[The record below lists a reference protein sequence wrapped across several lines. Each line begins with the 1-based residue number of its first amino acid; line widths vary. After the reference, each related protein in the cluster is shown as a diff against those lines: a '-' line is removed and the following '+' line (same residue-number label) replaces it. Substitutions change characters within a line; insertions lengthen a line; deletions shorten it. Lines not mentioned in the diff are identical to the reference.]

1 MPAPC
6 GTTTRYNTLAP
17 ELAIK
22 DQNREVELFVGR
34 ATTLFVLVVLMLGLL
49 VYRLLELQL
58 WNHDTYKGR
67 SDDNRIRVQTLAP
80 SRGMIFDRDG
90 RLLAD
95 NQNASSLALV
105 IDSMPEPT
113 ASIERIAALL
123 GLSDTQHSEMIA
135 RVESNRRPDAP
146 LVVVDSLSQKQVAR
160 LAVNRHLIPEAEV
173 INRLVRHY
181 PYAEIAAHAVGSVR
195 RLSDED
201 LRRVDPVQYSA
212 TEFIGKRGVEAFYE
226 RTLHGQVGYQKA
238 ESDALGRLRQTL
250 DVQSPM
256 AGKDL
261 HLHLDIDLQRA
272 GVAALAGRRGAV
284 VALDPRNGGVL
295 AMVSQPSYDPNFF
308 VTGMSE
314 AAFAALSTSKY
325 VPLFNRATNGQYA
338 PGSTFK
344 PIVGL
349 AGIALE
355 ATTWDTVVEDRGA
368 FQLPGQ
374 ERVYRDWSWTKDNSG
389 GQGMVDLRR
398 AIYRSS
404 NVYFYDLASRLPI
417 RDLVDFAGQ
426 FGLGRNLAVD
436 MPSAS
441 SGLLPDPVWKQG
453 AKGLPWF
460 PGDSVNMGIGQG
472 DLLAT
477 PLQMAVVAATLANRG
492 RLVQPRMLRSIDT
505 PAQNDA
511 EALALATQIAIEQ
524 IAAEDWEKMVASL
537 EDVVH
542 LGNQGFRRN
551 GTAWAYIGQDIDY
564 RIAGKSGTAQVVEI
578 SQGEEYDEETL
589 SEFDRKHAWFI
600 AFAPVKNPTIA
611 LAVLVENGGGG
622 SSVAGP
628 VARAVLDA
636 YMQKTNKAA
645 QQEMVVQR

>member
-1 MPAPC
+1 
-6 GTTTRYNTLAP
+6 
-17 ELAIK
+17 
-22 DQNREVELFVGR
+22 
-34 ATTLFVLVVLMLGLL
+34 MLGLL
-49 VYRLLELQL
+49 IYRMLELQL
-58 WNHDTYKGR
+58 WNHDTYKSR

-80 SRGMIFDRDG
+80 PRGLIFDRNG

-105 IDSMPEPT
+105 IDNMPEP
-113 ASIERIAALL
+113 SQSLERIGSLL
-123 GLSDTQHSEMIA
+123 ELTNTQRSEMIS

-146 LVVVDSLSQKQVAR
+146 LVVVDSLTEEQVAR
-160 LAVNRHLIPEAEV
+160 LAVNRHLLPGTEV
-173 INRLVRHY
+173 VNRLVRHY

-195 RLSDED
+195 RLSDQD

-226 RTLHGQVGYQKA
+226 DTLHGQVGYQKT
-238 ESDALGRLRQTL
+238 ESDALGRLRQIL
-250 DVQSPM
+250 DVQSPT

-261 HLHLDIDLQRA
+261 YLHLDIDLQRA

-295 AMVSQPSYDPNFF
+295 AMVSQPAYDPNFF

-314 AAFAALSTSKY
+314 AVFGSLSTSKY

-349 AGIALE
+349 AGIGLS
-355 ATTWDTVVEDRGA
+355 ATTWDTVIEDRGA

-374 ERVYRDWSWTKDNSG
+374 EREYRDWSWTKDNSG

-404 NVYFYDLASRLPI
+404 NVYFYDLASRIPVQ
-417 RDLVDFAGQ
+417 DLVDFAAQ
-426 FGLGRNLAVD
+426 FGLGRDMSVD
-436 MPSAS
+436 IPAAG

-492 RLVQPRMLRSIDT
+492 RLVQPRMMRGIDA
-505 PAQNDA
+505 PKSGDG
-511 EALALATQIAIEQ
+511 ESSLPSMQIALKQ
-524 IAAEDWEKMVASL
+524 VSTQDWESMVAAL

-542 LGNQGFRRN
+542 RGNQGFRGN
-551 GTAWAYIGQDIDY
+551 GTAWAYIGQDIKY
-564 RIAGKSGTAQVVEI
+564 RMAGKSGTAQVVEI

-600 AFAPVKNPTIA
+600 AFAPVENPTIA

-622 SSVAGP
+622 SSVAAP
-628 VARAVLDA
+628 VARAVIDA
-636 YMQKTNKAA
+636 HMQKAESERVA
-645 QQEMVVQR
+645 QQEMLVQR

>member
-1 MPAPC
+1 
-6 GTTTRYNTLAP
+6 
-17 ELAIK
+17 
-22 DQNREVELFVGR
+22 VELFVGR

-105 IDSMPEPT
+105 TDSMPEPT

-123 GLSDTQHSEMIA
+123 GLSDTQRSEMIA

-146 LVVVDSLSQKQVAR
+146 LVVVDSLSQEQVAR

-511 EALALATQIAIEQ
+511 EALAPATQIAIEQ

-551 GTAWAYIGQDIDY
+551 GTAWAYIGQNIDY

-600 AFAPVKNPTIA
+600 AFAPVENPTIA

>member
-1 MPAPC
+1 MPAPR
-6 GTTTRYNTLAP
+6 GATTRHNTLAP

-58 WNHDTYKGR
+58 WNHDTYKSR

-80 SRGMIFDRDG
+80 PRGMIFDRDG

-105 IDSMPEPT
+105 IDSVPEPT
-113 ASIERIAALL
+113 VSIERIAALL
-123 GLSDTQHSEMIA
+123 ELSDTQRSEMIA

-146 LVVVDSLSQKQVAR
+146 LVVVDSLSEEQVAR
-160 LAVNRHLIPEAEV
+160 LAVNRHLIPGAEV
-173 INRLVRHY
+173 VNRLVRHY

-226 RTLHGQVGYQKA
+226 RALHGQVGYQKA

-295 AMVSQPSYDPNFF
+295 AMVSQPAYDPNFF

-344 PIVGL
+344 PVVGL

-436 MPSAS
+436 IPSAS
-441 SGLLPDPVWKQG
+441 SGLLPDPIWKQG

-492 RLVQPRMLRSIDT
+492 RLVQPRMLRGIDT
-505 PAQNDA
+505 PLQNDA
-511 EALALATQIAIEQ
+511 EASVPATQIAIEQ
-524 IAAEDWEKMVASL
+524 ITAEDWENMVASL

-542 LGNQGFRRN
+542 RGNQGFRRN
-551 GTAWAYIGQDIDY
+551 GTAWAYIGQDIEY
-564 RIAGKSGTAQVVEI
+564 RMAGKSGTAQVVEI

-600 AFAPVKNPTIA
+600 AFAPVENPTIA

-636 YMQKTNKAA
+636 YMQKANTAA

>member
-6 GTTTRYNTLAP
+6 GTTTRYNTLAT

-123 GLSDTQHSEMIA
+123 GLSDTQRSEMIA

-146 LVVVDSLSQKQVAR
+146 LVVVDSLSQEQVAR

-511 EALALATQIAIEQ
+511 EALAPATQIAIEQ

-551 GTAWAYIGQDIDY
+551 GTAWAYIGQNIDY

-600 AFAPVKNPTIA
+600 AFAPVENPTIA

>member
-1 MPAPC
+1 MPAPREA
-6 GTTTRYNTLAP
+6 TTRHNTLAP

-58 WNHDTYKGR
+58 WNHDTYKSR

-80 SRGMIFDRDG
+80 PRGMIFDRDG

-105 IDSMPEPT
+105 IDSVPEPT
-113 ASIERIAALL
+113 VSIGRIAALL
-123 GLSDTQHSEMIA
+123 ELSDTQRSEMIA

-146 LVVVDSLSQKQVAR
+146 LVVVDSLSEEQVAR
-160 LAVNRHLIPEAEV
+160 LAVNRHLIPGAEV
-173 INRLVRHY
+173 VNRLVRHY

-226 RTLHGQVGYQKA
+226 RALHGQVGYQKA

-295 AMVSQPSYDPNFF
+295 AMVSQPAYDPNFF

-314 AAFAALSTSKY
+314 AVFASLSTSDY
-325 VPLFNRATNGQYA
+325 VPLFNRATSGQYA

-436 MPSAS
+436 IPSAS
-441 SGLLPDPVWKQG
+441 SGLLPDPIWKQG

-492 RLVQPRMLRSIDT
+492 RLVQPRMLRGIDT
-505 PAQNDA
+505 PLQNDA
-511 EALALATQIAIEQ
+511 EASVPATQIAIEQ
-524 IAAEDWEKMVASL
+524 ITGEDWENMVASL

-542 LGNQGFRRN
+542 RGNQGFRRN
-551 GTAWAYIGQDIDY
+551 GTAWAYIGQDIEY
-564 RIAGKSGTAQVVEI
+564 RMAGKSGTAQVVEI

-600 AFAPVKNPTIA
+600 AFAPVENPTIA

-636 YMQKTNKAA
+636 YMQKANTAA

>member
-1 MPAPC
+1 
-6 GTTTRYNTLAP
+6 LAT

-105 IDSMPEPT
+105 TDSMPEPT

-123 GLSDTQHSEMIA
+123 GLSDTQRSEMIA

-146 LVVVDSLSQKQVAR
+146 LVVVDSLSQEQVAR

-511 EALALATQIAIEQ
+511 EALAPATQIAIEQ

-551 GTAWAYIGQDIDY
+551 GTAWAYIGQNIDY

-600 AFAPVKNPTIA
+600 AFAPVENPTIA

>member
-105 IDSMPEPT
+105 TDSMPEPT

-123 GLSDTQHSEMIA
+123 GLSDTQRSEMIA

-146 LVVVDSLSQKQVAR
+146 LVVVDSLSQEQVAR

-272 GVAALAGRRGAV
+272 GVAALANRRGAV

-511 EALALATQIAIEQ
+511 EALAPATQIAIEQ

-551 GTAWAYIGQDIDY
+551 GTAWAYIGQNIDY

-600 AFAPVKNPTIA
+600 AFAPVENPTIA

>member
-1 MPAPC
+1 M
-6 GTTTRYNTLAP
+6 AP

-58 WNHDTYKGR
+58 WNHDTYKSR

-80 SRGMIFDRDG
+80 PRGMIFDRDG

-105 IDSMPEPT
+105 IDSVPEPT
-113 ASIERIAALL
+113 VSIGRIAALL
-123 GLSDTQHSEMIA
+123 ELSDTQRSEMIA

-146 LVVVDSLSQKQVAR
+146 LVVVDSLSEEQVAR
-160 LAVNRHLIPEAEV
+160 LAVNRHLIPGAEV
-173 INRLVRHY
+173 VNRLVRHY

-226 RTLHGQVGYQKA
+226 RALHGQVGYQKA

-295 AMVSQPSYDPNFF
+295 AMVSQPAYDPNFF

-436 MPSAS
+436 IPSAS
-441 SGLLPDPVWKQG
+441 SGLLPDPIWKQG

-492 RLVQPRMLRSIDT
+492 RLVQPRMLRGIDT
-505 PAQNDA
+505 PLQNDA
-511 EALALATQIAIEQ
+511 EASVPATQIAIEQ
-524 IAAEDWEKMVASL
+524 ITAEDWENMVASL

-542 LGNQGFRRN
+542 RGNQGFRRN
-551 GTAWAYIGQDIDY
+551 GTAWAYIGQDIEY
-564 RIAGKSGTAQVVEI
+564 RMAGKSGTAQVVEI

-600 AFAPVKNPTIA
+600 AFAPVENPTIA

-636 YMQKTNKAA
+636 YMQKANTAA

>member
-1 MPAPC
+1 VPAPS
-6 GTTTRYNTLAP
+6 GATTRHNTLAP

-22 DQNREVELFVGR
+22 DQNREVKLFVGR

-58 WNHDTYKGR
+58 WNHDTYKSR

-80 SRGMIFDRDG
+80 PRGMIFDRDG

-105 IDSMPEPT
+105 IDSVPEPT
-113 ASIERIAALL
+113 VSIERIAALL
-123 GLSDTQHSEMIA
+123 ELSDTQRSEMIA

-146 LVVVDSLSQKQVAR
+146 LVVVDSLSEEQVAR
-160 LAVNRHLIPEAEV
+160 LAVNRHLIPGAEV
-173 INRLVRHY
+173 VNRLVRHY

-226 RTLHGQVGYQKA
+226 RALHGQVGYQKA

-295 AMVSQPSYDPNFF
+295 AMVSQPAYDPNFF

-314 AAFAALSTSKY
+314 AVFASLSTSDY

-436 MPSAS
+436 IPSAS
-441 SGLLPDPVWKQG
+441 SGLLPDPIWKQG

-492 RLVQPRMLRSIDT
+492 RLVQPRMLRGIDT
-505 PAQNDA
+505 PLQNDA
-511 EALALATQIAIEQ
+511 EASVPATQIAIEQ
-524 IAAEDWEKMVASL
+524 ITAEDWENMVASL

-542 LGNQGFRRN
+542 RGNQGFRRN
-551 GTAWAYIGQDIDY
+551 GTAWAYIGQDIEY
-564 RIAGKSGTAQVVEI
+564 RMAGKSGTAQVVEI

-600 AFAPVKNPTIA
+600 AFAPVENPTIA

-636 YMQKTNKAA
+636 YMQKANTAA

>member
-1 MPAPC
+1 M
-6 GTTTRYNTLAP
+6 
-17 ELAIK
+17 
-22 DQNREVELFVGR
+22 
-34 ATTLFVLVVLMLGLL
+34 LFVLVVLMLGLL

-58 WNHDTYKGR
+58 WNHDTYKSR

-80 SRGMIFDRDG
+80 PRGLIFDRHG

-105 IDSMPEPT
+105 VDKMREPR
-113 ASIERIAALL
+113 ASIERLASMLE
-123 GLSDTQHSEMIA
+123 LSDSQQSEMIA
-135 RVESNRRPDAP
+135 RVASNRRPDAP
-146 LVVVDSLSQKQVAR
+146 LVVVDSLSEEQVAR
-160 LAVNRHLIPEAEV
+160 LAVNRHFIPGAEV
-173 INRLVRHY
+173 VNRLVRHY
-181 PYAEIAAHAVGSVR
+181 PHAEIAAHAVGSVR

-226 RTLHGQVGYQKA
+226 HALHGQVGYQKA

-250 DVQSPM
+250 DVQSPV
-256 AGKDL
+256 AGRDL

-272 GVAALAGRRGAV
+272 GVSALAGRRGAM
-284 VALDPRNGGVL
+284 VALDPRSGGIL
-295 AMVSQPSYDPNFF
+295 AMVSQPAYDPNFF
-308 VTGMSE
+308 VSGMSKE
-314 AAFAALSTSKY
+314 AFAALSTSDY

-349 AGIALE
+349 AGIGLD
-355 ATTWDTVVEDRGA
+355 ATTWETVVEDRGA
-368 FQLPGQ
+368 FQLPGE
-374 ERVYRDWSWTKDNSG
+374 ERVYRDWSWTKENSG

-404 NVYFYDLASRLPI
+404 NVYFYDLASRLRI
-417 RDLVDFAGQ
+417 RDLVDFAAQ
-426 FGLGRNLAVD
+426 FGLGRNLALD
-436 MPSAS
+436 IPSAGK
-441 SGLLPDPVWKQG
+441 GLLPDPTWKQG

-492 RLVQPRMLRSIDT
+492 RLVQPRMLRGIDT
-505 PAQNDA
+505 PEQDDLQPVLPPA
-511 EALALATQIAIEQ
+511 QIASEQ
-524 IAAEDWEKMVASL
+524 ITAEDWENMVASL

-564 RIAGKSGTAQVVEI
+564 RMAGKSGTAQVVEI
-578 SQGEEYDEETL
+578 RQGEEYDEGTL

-600 AFAPVKNPTIA
+600 AFAPVENPTIA

-636 YMQKTNKAA
+636 YMQKTKSAA
-645 QQEMVVQR
+645 QQEMVVQHQAI

>member
-1 MPAPC
+1 M
-6 GTTTRYNTLAP
+6 AP
-17 ELAIK
+17 ELSIK

-49 VYRLLELQL
+49 IYRMLELQL
-58 WNHDTYKGR
+58 WNHDTYKTR

-80 SRGMIFDRDG
+80 PRGLIFDRNG

-95 NQNASSLALV
+95 NQNASSLAFV
-105 IDSMPEPT
+105 IDNMPEPFQ
-113 ASIERIAALL
+113 SLERIGSLL
-123 GLSDTQHSEMIA
+123 ELTNAQRSEMIS

-146 LVVVDSLSQKQVAR
+146 LVVVDSLTEEQVAR
-160 LAVNRHLIPEAEV
+160 LAVNRHLLPGTEV
-173 INRLVRHY
+173 VNRLVRHY
-181 PYAEIAAHAVGSVR
+181 PHAEIAAHAVGSVR

-226 RTLHGQVGYQKA
+226 DTLHGQVGYQKA

-250 DVQSPM
+250 DLQSPTP
-256 AGKDL
+256 GKDQY
-261 HLHLDIDLQRA
+261 LHLDIELQRA
-272 GVAALAGRRGAV
+272 GVDALDGRRGAV

-295 AMVSQPSYDPNFF
+295 AMVSQPAYDPNFF

-314 AAFAALSTSKY
+314 AVFGSLSTSKY
-325 VPLFNRATNGQYA
+325 SPLFNRATNGQYA

-349 AGIALE
+349 AGIGLS
-355 ATTWDTVVEDRGA
+355 ATMWDTVIEDRGA

-374 ERVYRDWSWTKDNSG
+374 EREYRDWSWTKDNSG

-404 NVYFYDLASRLPI
+404 NVYFYDLASRIPVQ
-417 RDLVDFAGQ
+417 DLVDFAAQ
-426 FGLGRNLAVD
+426 FGLGRDMSVD
-436 MPSAS
+436 IHAAG
-441 SGLLPDPVWKQG
+441 SGLLPNPVWKQG

-460 PGDSVNMGIGQG
+460 LGDSVNMGIGQG

-492 RLVQPRMLRSIDT
+492 RLVQPRMMRGIDS
-505 PAQNDA
+505 PESGDG
-511 EALALATQIAIEQ
+511 ESSRPSTQIALEQ
-524 IAAEDWEKMVASL
+524 VSTQDWENMVAAL

-542 LGNQGFRRN
+542 RGNQGFRGN

-564 RIAGKSGTAQVVEI
+564 RMAGKSGTAQVVEI
-578 SQGEEYDEETL
+578 SQGEEYDEEIL
-589 SEFDRKHAWFI
+589 SEFDRNHAWFI
-600 AFAPVKNPTIA
+600 AFAPVENPTIA

-622 SSVAGP
+622 SSVAAP
-628 VARAVLDA
+628 VARAVIDA
-636 YMQKTNKAA
+636 HMQKAESERVA
-645 QQEMVVQR
+645 QQEMLVQR

>member
-1 MPAPC
+1 M
-6 GTTTRYNTLAP
+6 
-17 ELAIK
+17 
-22 DQNREVELFVGR
+22 ELFVGR

-58 WNHDTYKGR
+58 WNHDTYKSR

-80 SRGMIFDRDG
+80 PRGMIFDRDG

-105 IDSMPEPT
+105 IDSVPEPT
-113 ASIERIAALL
+113 VSIGRIAALL
-123 GLSDTQHSEMIA
+123 ELSDTQRSEMIA

-146 LVVVDSLSQKQVAR
+146 LVVVDSLSEEQVAR
-160 LAVNRHLIPEAEV
+160 LAVNRHLIPGAEV
-173 INRLVRHY
+173 VNRLVRHY

-226 RTLHGQVGYQKA
+226 RALHGQVGYQKA

-295 AMVSQPSYDPNFF
+295 AMVSQPAYDPNFF

-436 MPSAS
+436 IPSAS
-441 SGLLPDPVWKQG
+441 SGLLPDPIWKQG

-460 PGDSVNMGIGQG
+460 PGDSANMGLGQG

-492 RLVQPRMLRSIDT
+492 RLVQPRMLRGIDT
-505 PAQNDA
+505 PLQNDA
-511 EALALATQIAIEQ
+511 EASVPATQIAIEQ
-524 IAAEDWEKMVASL
+524 ITAEDWENMVASL

-542 LGNQGFRRN
+542 RGNQGFRRN
-551 GTAWAYIGQDIDY
+551 GTAWAYIGQDIEY
-564 RIAGKSGTAQVVEI
+564 RMAGKSGTAQVVEI

-600 AFAPVKNPTIA
+600 AFAPVENPTIA

-636 YMQKTNKAA
+636 YMQKANTAA

>member
-1 MPAPC
+1 VPAPC

-113 ASIERIAALL
+113 ASIERIAALM
-123 GLSDTQHSEMIA
+123 GLSDTQRSEMIA

-146 LVVVDSLSQKQVAR
+146 LVVVDSLSQEQVAR

-511 EALALATQIAIEQ
+511 EALAPATQIAIEQ

-551 GTAWAYIGQDIDY
+551 GTAWAYIGQNIDY

-600 AFAPVKNPTIA
+600 AFAPVENPTIA

>member
-6 GTTTRYNTLAP
+6 GTTTRYNTLAT

-105 IDSMPEPT
+105 TDSMPEPT

-123 GLSDTQHSEMIA
+123 GLSDTQRSEMIA

-146 LVVVDSLSQKQVAR
+146 LVVVDSLSQEQVAR

-511 EALALATQIAIEQ
+511 EALAPATQIAIEQ

-551 GTAWAYIGQDIDY
+551 GTAWAYIGQNIDY

-600 AFAPVKNPTIA
+600 AFAPVENPTIA

>member
-1 MPAPC
+1 MPAPS
-6 GTTTRYNTLAP
+6 GATTRHNTLAP

-58 WNHDTYKGR
+58 WNHDTYKSR

-80 SRGMIFDRDG
+80 PRGMIFDRDG

-105 IDSMPEPT
+105 IDSVPEPT
-113 ASIERIAALL
+113 VSIERIAALL
-123 GLSDTQHSEMIA
+123 ELSDTQRSEMIA

-146 LVVVDSLSQKQVAR
+146 LVVVDSLSEEQVAR
-160 LAVNRHLIPEAEV
+160 LAVNRHLIPGAEV
-173 INRLVRHY
+173 VNRLVRHY

-226 RTLHGQVGYQKA
+226 RALHGQVGYQKA

-284 VALDPRNGGVL
+284 VALDPRNGGGL
-295 AMVSQPSYDPNFF
+295 AMVSQPAYDPNFF

-314 AAFAALSTSKY
+314 AVFASLSTSDY

-436 MPSAS
+436 IPSAS
-441 SGLLPDPVWKQG
+441 SGLLPDPIWKQG

-492 RLVQPRMLRSIDT
+492 RLVQPRMLRGIDT
-505 PAQNDA
+505 PLQNDA
-511 EALALATQIAIEQ
+511 EASVPATQIAIEQ
-524 IAAEDWEKMVASL
+524 ITAEDWENMVASL

-542 LGNQGFRRN
+542 RGNQGFRRN
-551 GTAWAYIGQDIDY
+551 GTAWAYIGQDIEY
-564 RIAGKSGTAQVVEI
+564 RMAGKSGTAQVVEI

-600 AFAPVKNPTIA
+600 AFAPVENPTIA

-636 YMQKTNKAA
+636 YMQKANTAA

>member
-1 MPAPC
+1 M
-6 GTTTRYNTLAP
+6 
-17 ELAIK
+17 
-22 DQNREVELFVGR
+22 ELFVGR

-58 WNHDTYKGR
+58 WNHDTYKSR

-80 SRGMIFDRDG
+80 PRGMIFDRDG

-105 IDSMPEPT
+105 IDSVPEPT
-113 ASIERIAALL
+113 VSIGRIAALL
-123 GLSDTQHSEMIA
+123 ELSDTQRSEMIA

-146 LVVVDSLSQKQVAR
+146 LVVVDSLSEEQVAR
-160 LAVNRHLIPEAEV
+160 LAVNRHLIPGAEV
-173 INRLVRHY
+173 VNRLVRHY

-226 RTLHGQVGYQKA
+226 RALHGQVGYQKA

-295 AMVSQPSYDPNFF
+295 AMVSQPAYDPNFF

-436 MPSAS
+436 IPSAS
-441 SGLLPDPVWKQG
+441 SGLLPDPIWKQG

-492 RLVQPRMLRSIDT
+492 RLVQPRMLRGIDT
-505 PAQNDA
+505 PLQNDA
-511 EALALATQIAIEQ
+511 EASVPATQIATEQ
-524 IAAEDWEKMVASL
+524 ITAEDWENMVASL

-542 LGNQGFRRN
+542 RGNQGFRRN
-551 GTAWAYIGQDIDY
+551 GTAWAYIGQDIEY
-564 RIAGKSGTAQVVEI
+564 RMAGKSGTAQVVEI

-600 AFAPVKNPTIA
+600 AFAPVENPTIA

-636 YMQKTNKAA
+636 YMQKANTAA

>member
-1 MPAPC
+1 MPAPREA
-6 GTTTRYNTLAP
+6 TTRHNTLAP

-58 WNHDTYKGR
+58 WNHDTYKSR

-80 SRGMIFDRDG
+80 PRGMIFDRDG

-105 IDSMPEPT
+105 IDSVPEPT
-113 ASIERIAALL
+113 VSIERIAALL
-123 GLSDTQHSEMIA
+123 ELSDTQRSEMIA

-146 LVVVDSLSQKQVAR
+146 LVVVDSLSEEQVAR
-160 LAVNRHLIPEAEV
+160 LAVNRHLIPGAEV
-173 INRLVRHY
+173 VNRLVRHY

-226 RTLHGQVGYQKA
+226 RALHGQVGYQKA

-295 AMVSQPSYDPNFF
+295 AMVSQPAYDPNFF

-314 AAFAALSTSKY
+314 AVFASLSTSDY
-325 VPLFNRATNGQYA
+325 VPLFNRATSGQYA

-436 MPSAS
+436 IPSAS
-441 SGLLPDPVWKQG
+441 SGLLPDPIWKQG

-492 RLVQPRMLRSIDT
+492 RLVQPRMLRGIDT
-505 PAQNDA
+505 PLQNDA
-511 EALALATQIAIEQ
+511 EASVPATQIAIEQ
-524 IAAEDWEKMVASL
+524 ITAEDWENMVASL

-542 LGNQGFRRN
+542 RGNQGFRRN
-551 GTAWAYIGQDIDY
+551 GTAWAYIGQDIEY
-564 RIAGKSGTAQVVEI
+564 RMAGKSGTAQVVEI

-600 AFAPVKNPTIA
+600 AFAPVENPTIA

-636 YMQKTNKAA
+636 YMQKANTAA

>member
-1 MPAPC
+1 VPAPC

-105 IDSMPEPT
+105 TDSMPEPT

-123 GLSDTQHSEMIA
+123 GLSDTQRSEMIA

-146 LVVVDSLSQKQVAR
+146 LVVVDSLSQEQVAR

-511 EALALATQIAIEQ
+511 EALAPATQIAIEQ

-551 GTAWAYIGQDIDY
+551 GTAWAYIGQNIDY

-600 AFAPVKNPTIA
+600 AFAPVENPTIA

>member
-1 MPAPC
+1 M
-6 GTTTRYNTLAP
+6 
-17 ELAIK
+17 
-22 DQNREVELFVGR
+22 ELFVGR

-58 WNHDTYKGR
+58 WNHDTYKSR

-80 SRGMIFDRDG
+80 PRGMIFDRDG

-105 IDSMPEPT
+105 IDSVPEPT
-113 ASIERIAALL
+113 VSIERIAALL
-123 GLSDTQHSEMIA
+123 ELSDTQRSEMIA

-146 LVVVDSLSQKQVAR
+146 LVVVDSLSEEQVAR
-160 LAVNRHLIPEAEV
+160 LAVNRHLIPGAEV
-173 INRLVRHY
+173 VNRLVRHY

-226 RTLHGQVGYQKA
+226 RALHGQVGYQKA

-295 AMVSQPSYDPNFF
+295 AMVSQPAYDPNFF

-436 MPSAS
+436 IPSAS
-441 SGLLPDPVWKQG
+441 SGLLPDPIWKQG

-492 RLVQPRMLRSIDT
+492 RLVQPRMLRGIDT
-505 PAQNDA
+505 PLQNDA
-511 EALALATQIAIEQ
+511 EASVPATQIAIEQ
-524 IAAEDWEKMVASL
+524 ITAEDWENMVASL

-542 LGNQGFRRN
+542 RGNQGFRRN
-551 GTAWAYIGQDIDY
+551 GTAWAYIGQDIEY
-564 RIAGKSGTAQVVEI
+564 RMAGKSGTAQVVEI

-600 AFAPVKNPTIA
+600 AFAPVENPTIA

-636 YMQKTNKAA
+636 YMQKANTAA

>member
-1 MPAPC
+1 M
-6 GTTTRYNTLAP
+6 
-17 ELAIK
+17 
-22 DQNREVELFVGR
+22 ELFVGR

-58 WNHDTYKGR
+58 WNHDTYKSR

-80 SRGMIFDRDG
+80 PRGMIFDRDG

-105 IDSMPEPT
+105 IDSVPEPT
-113 ASIERIAALL
+113 VSIGRIAALL
-123 GLSDTQHSEMIA
+123 ELSDTQRSEMIA

-146 LVVVDSLSQKQVAR
+146 LVVVDSLSEEQVAR
-160 LAVNRHLIPEAEV
+160 LAVNRHLIPGAEV
-173 INRLVRHY
+173 VNRLVRHY

-226 RTLHGQVGYQKA
+226 RALHGQVGYQKA

-272 GVAALAGRRGAV
+272 GFAALAGRRGSV

-295 AMVSQPSYDPNFF
+295 AMVSQPAYDPNFF

-436 MPSAS
+436 IPSAS
-441 SGLLPDPVWKQG
+441 SGLLPDPIWKQG

-492 RLVQPRMLRSIDT
+492 RLVQPRMLRGIDT
-505 PAQNDA
+505 PLQNDA
-511 EALALATQIAIEQ
+511 EASVPATQIAIEQ
-524 IAAEDWEKMVASL
+524 ITGEDWENMVASL

-542 LGNQGFRRN
+542 RGNQGFRRN
-551 GTAWAYIGQDIDY
+551 GTAWAYIGQDIEY
-564 RIAGKSGTAQVVEI
+564 RMAGKSGTAQVVEI

-600 AFAPVKNPTIA
+600 AFAPVENPTIA

-636 YMQKTNKAA
+636 YMQKANTAA